1 MKRRNPCI
9 FYSPL
14 ALLTLWVAGCSSSS
28 GPNISGQGPL
38 AVSKAQVCLDS
49 NNNFVC
55 DSGEATTRTDSTGS
69 YELPV
74 STDQA
79 VNTRLLWVVD
89 GETVDAAT
97 GLPLPSRYT
106 LTSMPGQPQTI
117 SIFSTLLGNQTV
129 MNESALKA
137 ALSITEPASLLGAY
151 AKDGQIDQHVNYLRS
166 MYAGMFVAAS
176 SAPEATP
183 ASSVTKVVASMVSN
197 PDRLVAHVANR
208 TTPKLTLLSST
219 PPSTAVGEEIFQN
232 IPIDASTMSFGT
244 GMDEI
249 TRKVVS
255 GSYCLD
261 VLQAQ
266 LTAPQAISQN
276 TRNFQ
281 FRLIKSEKDLRELL
295 NVGGGL
301 DLGTQV
307 VQGSLEGRFVNEY
320 RSNTDAVFALI
331 KVEYVLSGYKLM
343 DVNLNQK
350 YLNSSA
356 STASYVSNYDA
367 FRQACGDRFLSQVA
381 TGGAYYGL
389 LTITSSDSTKKQD
402 LQVKLDGKYGK
413 AGISVKVSGD
423 LKSSVTESLSSTN
436 VAITVGSRGVSPQF
450 LGLSDP
456 KDQLI
461 DNLDKFFDAANQ
473 FVTAISNPANECH
486 NDAIAPK
493 KCAYTASFA
502 DYAAISGGVPRSQ
515 TQVTNLQ
522 FTQKIMGQYE
532 DYKILKGIIDDVM
545 INEPDYN
552 WQRSDITSDDVW
564 NKQADL
570 QNGLLTMDS
579 AFRKCTTDFVGCT
592 QNTDANKL
600 PSFGDVIKN
609 LPIRLRENA
618 KDCQDVQRIYGTAL
632 DRDEATIYLAGD
644 KTKAFKVACTRM
656 ASSEPQTYLKIAN
669 TSGSTS
675 SLSYNMAQN
684 VNPDTSRVS
693 SIYKKLR
700 VNVNYSDIEI
710 VNDQND
716 QVETASTASAGSTTA
731 ADNFASARLGTAVY
745 CTGDGTGTG
754 ASTSTSPAVSNI
766 DLTGTHFKFDD
777 ALTFSTVVHPKSK
790 YEWVA
795 QAMTWDAANS
805 YAISKGKH
813 LVVIDSADEWNTVH
827 SLLLTQHNTNSW
839 VGMKRTD
846 TAQPVQY
853 RQMQWVGSSANPS
866 PRNLTSQEMFD
877 YFSGGQPDNAGGQEA
892 CVHFWGNANLMLN
905 DNNCGNIFPFLMERD
920 LPVPPAGVF
929 AINASRTTADISIK
943 GAPSGVCS
951 EIRPANG
958 VIRLQYAP

>member
-1 MKRRNPCI
+1 MNRRNLGI

-14 ALLTLWVAGCSSSS
+14 LLLTLAAAGCVSSS

-49 NNNFVC
+49 NSNYVC

-69 YELPV
+69 YALPV

-79 VNTRLLWVVD
+79 ANARLLWVVD

-97 GLPLPSRYT
+97 GAPLPSRYT
-106 LTSMPGQPQTI
+106 LTSVPGQPQTI
-117 SIFSTLLGNQTV
+117 SIFSTLLGNQTTLD
-129 MNESALKA
+129 EPALKA
-137 ALSITEPASLLGAY
+137 ALSITEQASLLGVY
-151 AKDGQIDQHVNYLRS
+151 AKDGQIDLHANYLHS
-166 MYAGMFVAAS
+166 LYAGMFVAAS
-176 SAPEATP
+176 ATPEATP
-183 ASSVTKVVASMVSN
+183 ASSVTKVVASMISN
-197 PDRLVAHVANR
+197 PARLIAHVANR
-208 TTPKLTLLSST
+208 TTPSHTMLSSP
-219 PPSTAVGEEIFQN
+219 PPSITVGEEIFQN

-244 GMDEI
+244 GLDEI

-266 LTAPQAISQN
+266 LTAPEAISQN

-320 RSNTDAVFALI
+320 RSNSDAVFALI

-350 YLNSSA
+350 YLTSSA
-356 STASYVSNYDA
+356 SMASYVSNYDA
-367 FRQACGDRFLSQVA
+367 FRRACGDRFLSQVA

-461 DNLDKFFDAANQ
+461 DNLDKFFDAADK
-473 FVTAISNPANECH
+473 FVTAVSDPTNPCH
-486 NDAIAPK
+486 DDAVAPK

-502 DYAAISGGVPRSQ
+502 DYATISGGVPRSQ
-515 TQVTNLQ
+515 TQVKNLQ

-552 WQRSDITSDDVW
+552 WQQRSDITSDDVW

-570 QNGLLTMDS
+570 ETGLLTMDS
-579 AFRKCTTDFVGCT
+579 AFRKCATDFEGCT
-592 QNTDANKL
+592 LNTDANKL
-600 PSFGDVIKN
+600 PTFGDVIKN

-618 KDCQDVQRIYGTAL
+618 KDCQDMQRIYGTAQ
-632 DRDEATIYLAGD
+632 DRTGATIYLAGD
-644 KTKAFKVACTRM
+644 KTKAFKVSCTRM
-656 ASSEPQTYLKIAN
+656 ATAEPQTYLELTN

-675 SLSYNMAQN
+675 SLSYNMAKN
-684 VNPDTSRVS
+684 VNPDGSRVS
-693 SIYKKLR
+693 SIYKKLH
-700 VNVNYSDIEI
+700 VNVNYSDVEI
-710 VNDQND
+710 INDQTD
-716 QVETASTASAGSTTA
+716 QVETASTAAADSSTA
-731 ADNFASARLGTAVY
+731 ADNFASARLGTAVD
-745 CTGDGTGTG
+745 CFAS
-754 ASTSTSPAVSNI
+754 ASTDPAVSNI
-766 DLTGTHFKFDD
+766 DLTGTKFKFDD
-777 ALTFSTVVHPKSK
+777 ALTFSTVVHPNSK

-795 QAMTWDAANS
+795 DAKTWDDANT
-805 YAISKGKH
+805 YAKSKGKH

-827 SLLLTQHNTNSW
+827 SLLLAQHNTNSW
-839 VGMKRTD
+839 IGMKRTD
-846 TAQPVQY
+846 TAQPAQY
-853 RQMQWVGSSANPS
+853 RQMQWVSTSNTS

-892 CVHFWGNANLMLN
+892 CVHAWRDANLMLN
-905 DNNCGNIFPFLMERD
+905 DINCGNSFPFLMERD
-920 LPVPPAGVF
+920 FPVPPAGVSTF
-929 AINASRTTADISIK
+929 NAGRTTADIRIS
-943 GAPSGVCS
+943 GAPLGVCS